1 MTSMMKEFGHKMHK
15 RHKRGKTGLRLNAFE
30 KACKVSS
37 PAEAQRR
44 RVGS

>member
-15 RHKRGKTGLRLNAFE
+15 RHKRGKTGLRLDAFE
-30 KACKVSS
+30 KARKVSS

-44 RVGS
+44 GGE